1 MSHIPSW
8 WEAVLLVGA
17 AFRVWRLIAQDT
29 IFDEAR
35 DRLVKADSSAEY
47 RQGLDEFLRC
57 PWCMG
62 FWVSAAWWVAWLLF
76 PHATVVA
83 AVPWAISAAVGL
95 VAKLDG

>member
-1 MSHIPSW
+1 MSNVPSW
-8 WEAVLLVGA
+8 WEAVFLAGA

-29 IFDEAR
+29 ILDEAR
-35 DRLVKADSSAEY
+35 DRLVKADSRSEY

-62 FWVSAAWWVAWLLF
+62 FWVSVAWWIAWLIF
-76 PHATVVA
+76 PHATVVV

-95 VAKLDG
+95 IAKADA